1 MVVDLGQVTSVDPT
15 GLGVL
20 AGAARHL
27 RSRGGGL
34 AVTNASPGVV
44 TSMRI
49 NGAADLLEVPASPA
63 LRVVPGAGRGGARPR
78 ARGLAVVPDGGLKQP
93 S

>member
-1 MVVDLGQVTSVDPT
+1 MVVDLGAVTSVDPT

-49 NGAADLLEVPASPA
+49 NGASDLLEVSASPA
-63 LRVVPGAGRGGARPR
+63 LRVVPGAGGGGPRPR